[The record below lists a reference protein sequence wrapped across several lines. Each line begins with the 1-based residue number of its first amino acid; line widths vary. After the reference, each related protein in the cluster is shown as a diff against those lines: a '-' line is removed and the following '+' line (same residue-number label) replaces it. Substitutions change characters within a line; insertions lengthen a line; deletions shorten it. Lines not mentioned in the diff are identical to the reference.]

1 MQFRGIVVPLHS
13 FIRIFEVENVG
24 AGSIGQAI
32 IRRVSAGKHI
42 VLADYSL
49 EHAEQA
55 AKTLENAGF
64 EYSTIKC
71 NLGGGLSDDRH
82 GAGSLILQ

>member
-1 MQFRGIVVPLHS
+1 MIKNTTVL
-13 FIRIFEVENVG
+13 VG

-42 VLADYSL
+42 VLADYSMD
-49 EHAEQA
+49 HAEQA

-64 EYSTIKC
+64 ECSTIKC
-71 NLGGGLSDDRH
+71 DW
-82 GAGSLILQ
+82 